1 MNRSPVIRF
10 IAAALLIVFIVVA
23 TFMYGNAQR
32 AKQEQSKEQAKVE
45 EVQKQSEQKREDQK
59 DQGQQATQTLPAESL
74 EPAPKPTSQPTSSSA
89 SASTPT
95 VGPEVT
101 QIPTTGGSGSLS
113 FVLAVLVLSAL
124 GRLARRTRLMAV

>member
-1 MNRSPVIRF
+1 MNRSPAIRF
-10 IAAALLIVFIVVA
+10 LAAALLIVFIVVA

-74 EPAPKPTSQPTSSSA
+74 EPTSLP
-89 SASTPT
+89 SASTST
-95 VGPEVT
+95 VVPEVT

-124 GRLARRTRLMAV
+124 GCLARRRRLVAA